1 MAQLTTPTFDGL
13 TDPLPWF
20 SRMQLLFRLH
30 HVLEDQKIRY
40 AAFNLTGAAQLWF
53 IHSTVTD

>member
-30 HVLEDQKIRY
+30 HVLEDQKNRY
-40 AAFNLTGAAQLWF
+40 AAFNLTGAAQL
-53 IHSTVTD
+53 